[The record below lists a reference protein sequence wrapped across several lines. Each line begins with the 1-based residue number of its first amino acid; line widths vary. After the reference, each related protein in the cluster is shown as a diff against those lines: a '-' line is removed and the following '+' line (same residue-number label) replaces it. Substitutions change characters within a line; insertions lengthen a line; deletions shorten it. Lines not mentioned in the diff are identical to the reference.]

1 MRKTF
6 IIWLIFS
13 FAIYNQTSSNNLP
26 SDFWLGLSEPEKLSF
41 VNGAYGAI
49 SLLKKSHKDE
59 VAKQYLYYKNWIQ
72 PYYIE
77 RFYDIADEYLSEEAG
92 YNLTIIIMHMDALYA
107 NSDNHKIPVLEAMR
121 VVSLMQDG
129 LRDKANLRLLQLQ
142 SCLLYTS
149 PSPRDRG

>member
-1 MRKTF
+1 MN
-6 IIWLIFS
+6 
-13 FAIYNQTSSNNLP
+13 IYSDIPSGKLP
-26 SDFWLGLSEPEKLSF
+26 SVFWLGLSDSEKVSF

-49 SLLKKSHKDE
+49 SLLKKSHKNE
-59 VAKQYLYYKNWIQ
+59 VRKQYLHNKNWIQ

-92 YNLTIIIMHMDALYA
+92 YNLKIIVLHMDALYA

-142 SCLLYTS
+142 RKY
-149 PSPRDRG
+149 

>member
-1 MRKTF
+1 MKKVVVVFMCFLNMNGQT
-6 IIWLIFS
+6 
-13 FAIYNQTSSNNLP
+13 ANQILP
-26 SDFWLGLSEPEKLSF
+26 SDFWSSLSEPEKLSF

-49 SLLKKSHKDE
+49 SLLKRSHKDE
-59 VAKQYLYYKNWIQ
+59 VAKQYLHDKNWIQ

-92 YNLTIIIMHMDALYA
+92 YNLSIIVMHMDALYA

-121 VVSLMQDG
+121 IVSLIQDG

-142 SCLLYTS
+142 RKY
-149 PSPRDRG
+149 

>member
-1 MRKTF
+1 MRK
-6 IIWLIFS
+6 ILVIWLIFIVN
-13 FAIYNQTSSNNLP
+13 IYSEIPSGKLP
-26 SDFWLGLSEPEKLSF
+26 SVFWLGLSDSEKVSF

-49 SLLKKSHKDE
+49 SLLKNSHKNE
-59 VAKQYLYYKNWIQ
+59 VRKQYLHNKNWIQ

-92 YNLTIIIMHMDALYA
+92 YNLKIIVLHMDALYA

-142 SCLLYTS
+142 RKY
-149 PSPRDRG
+149 

>member
-1 MRKTF
+1 MIKLMLVILMCF
-6 IIWLIFS
+6 VDM
-13 FAIYNQTSSNNLP
+13 NGQTANKILP
-26 SDFWLGLSEPEKLSF
+26 SDFWSSLSDPEKLSF

-49 SLLKKSHKDE
+49 SALKKSHKDE
-59 VAKQYLYYKNWIQ
+59 VAKQYLHDKNWIQ

-92 YNLTIIIMHMDALYA
+92 YNLSIIVMHMDALYV

-129 LRDKANLRLLQLQ
+129 LRDRANLRLLQLQ
-142 SCLLYTS
+142 RKY
-149 PSPRDRG
+149 